1 MRDKLVKLKSEI
13 GTAKS
18 TMLDSVVNAE
28 VLNKAM
34 LKQKLDELEIESIE
48 KCNDEIQAA

>member
-34 LKQKLDELEIESIE
+34 LEQKLEELEIESLN
-48 KCNDEIQAA
+48 KCDDEIKAA